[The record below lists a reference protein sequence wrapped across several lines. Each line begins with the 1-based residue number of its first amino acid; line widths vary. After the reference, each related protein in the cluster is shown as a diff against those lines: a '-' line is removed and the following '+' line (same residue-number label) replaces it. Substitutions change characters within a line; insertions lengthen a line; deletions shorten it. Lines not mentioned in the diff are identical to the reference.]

1 MSRVLI
7 VGSEGQIGTQLSKAL
22 SNRDD
27 FDYLFLCDIKDK
39 SRTDLN
45 YFKVDALSYDD
56 LKSFIID
63 KKINEVYHLA
73 AILSAKGEKDP
84 MRTWNLNMNSLFNIL
99 KLAKEGIIEKVF
111 WPSSI
116 AVFGNNNPK
125 NDTPQ
130 FSNKE
135 PITSYGISKLAGESW
150 CKYFNTTYGTDI
162 RSIRFPGVISYDA
175 LPGGGTTDYAVDIFH
190 SFKSKK
196 RYTCFLDKDTILPM
210 IYIDDAIDGIIKLMR
225 APKKKLRIQSSY
237 NLSAFSMSPKMIEEE
252 LKKIDNGFQVDY
264 VPDYRQAIADSWPN
278 TIDDIYACEDW
289 DWNSKYNFKETTNHM
304 LSKLAIL

>member
-1 MSRVLI
+1 MSRILI
-7 VGSEGQIGTQLSKAL
+7 VGSEGQIGSQLSKAL

-27 FDYLFLCDIKDK
+27 FDCLFLCDIKEK

-56 LKSFIID
+56 LKKFIID
-63 KKINEVYHLA
+63 NKINEVYHLA

-84 MRTWNLNMNSLFNIL
+84 MRTWNLNMNSLFNVL

-130 FSNKE
+130 FSDKE
-135 PITSYGISKLAGESW
+135 PITSYGISKLAGENW
-150 CKYFNTTYGTDI
+150 CKYYNETYGTDI
-162 RSIRFPGVISYDA
+162 RSIRFPGVMSYDT
-175 LPGGGTTDYAVDIFH
+175 LPGGGTTDYAVEIFH

-196 RYTCFLDKDTILPM
+196 KYTSFLDRETTLPM

-225 APKKKLRIQSSY
+225 ASKKKLRIQSSY
-237 NLSAFSMSPKMIEEE
+237 NLSSFSMSPKMIVEE
-252 LKKIDNGFQVDY
+252 LKKIDNKFQVDY
-264 VPDYRQAIADSWPN
+264 VPDYRQNIADSWPN
-278 TIDDIYACEDW
+278 TIDDTYAREDW
-289 DWNSKYNFKETTNHM
+289 DWNSKFDFKKTINHI
-304 LSKLAIL
+304 LSKLALI

>member
-27 FDYLFLCDIKDK
+27 FDHLFLCDIKDK

-130 FSNKE
+130 FSDKE
-135 PITSYGISKLAGESW
+135 PITSYGISKLAGENW
-150 CKYFNTTYGTDI
+150 CKYFNTNYGT
-162 RSIRFPGVISYDA
+162 
-175 LPGGGTTDYAVDIFH
+175 
-190 SFKSKK
+190 
-196 RYTCFLDKDTILPM
+196 
-210 IYIDDAIDGIIKLMR
+210 
-225 APKKKLRIQSSY
+225 
-237 NLSAFSMSPKMIEEE
+237 
-252 LKKIDNGFQVDY
+252 
-264 VPDYRQAIADSWPN
+264 
-278 TIDDIYACEDW
+278 
-289 DWNSKYNFKETTNHM
+289 
-304 LSKLAIL
+304 

>member
-1 MSRVLI
+1 MSRILI
-7 VGSEGQIGTQLSKAL
+7 VGSEGQIGSQLSKAL

-27 FDYLFLCDIKDK
+27 FDCLFLCDIKDK

-56 LKSFIID
+56 LKKFISEN
-63 KKINEVYHLA
+63 KINEVYHLA
-73 AILSAKGEKDP
+73 AILSAKGERDP
-84 MRTWNLNMNSLFNIL
+84 MRTWNLNMNSLFNVL

-130 FSNKE
+130 FSDKE
-135 PITSYGISKLAGESW
+135 PITSYGISKLAGENW
-150 CKYFNTTYGTDI
+150 CKYYNETYGTDI
-162 RSIRFPGVISYDA
+162 RSIRFPGVMSYDT
-175 LPGGGTTDYAVDIFH
+175 LPGGGTTDYAVEIFH

-196 RYTCFLDKDTILPM
+196 KYTSFLDRETTLPM

-225 APKKKLRIQSSY
+225 ASKKKLRIQSSY
-237 NLSAFSMSPKMIEEE
+237 NLSSFSMSPKMIVDE
-252 LKKIDNGFQVDY
+252 LKKIDNKFQVDY
-264 VPDYRQAIADSWPN
+264 VPDYRQTIADSWPN
-278 TIDDIYACEDW
+278 TIDDTYAREDW
-289 DWNSKYNFKETTNHM
+289 DWNSKYDFKKTINHI
-304 LSKLAIL
+304 LSKLALI